1 MAITFLQLQEK
12 IASGEKEVKSFKS
25 GKRKKVTVTIAQ
37 KGRAFTVYI
46 NGDKLDDNY
55 KSVKD
60 AEKSASEFI
69 QLMGEELEL

>member
-1 MAITFLQLQEK
+1 
-12 IASGEKEVKSFKS
+12 
-25 GKRKKVTVTIAQ
+25 
-37 KGRAFTVYI
+37 VYI

>member
-1 MAITFLQLQEK
+1 MALTFSQLQEK
-12 IASGEKEVKSFKS
+12 LAAGEKEVRSYKL
-25 GKRKKVTVTIAQ
+25 GKRKNVLVTVAQ

-55 KSVKD
+55 KSQKD

-69 QLMGEELEL
+69 QLMGEELE